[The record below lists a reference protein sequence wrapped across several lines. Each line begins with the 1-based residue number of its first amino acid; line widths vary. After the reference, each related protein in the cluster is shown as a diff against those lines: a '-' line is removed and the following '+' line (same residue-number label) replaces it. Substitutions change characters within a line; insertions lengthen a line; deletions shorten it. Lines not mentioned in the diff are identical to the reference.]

1 MEKNMEN
8 NLTFQSV
15 IFDLDGVVT
24 KTAKVHAH
32 AWKKTF
38 DEYLRLR
45 TERDSEPFNEF
56 TYQHDY
62 LNYVDGK
69 PRYQG
74 VKNFLESRGIHLPFG
89 DPSDSTDKETI
100 CGIGNKK
107 NKLFN
112 ELLQKEGAEVF
123 ESTIRLIKSLK
134 ENGIKIGVASSSKN
148 CLPIL
153 KSVNIEHLFETRVD
167 GVVSAELNL
176 KGKPEGD
183 IFVTAA
189 KNLDT
194 LPENSVVVEDASS
207 GVEAGRN
214 GGFGLVLGVSRENN
228 ETELAKYGAD
238 IVVPDLAEIDIQI
251 INDWFNRKPKPFF
264 KCFETLEHAP
274 AILPED
280 HLQGKDIFVN
290 PYYERTG
297 KSVLHTDKKMVF
309 FLDYDGT
316 LTPIVDSPELAV
328 ITDDMKQTV
337 EQLAKIHTVAIV
349 SGRMREDVQNLV
361 GIKGLFYAGSHGFDI
376 KGPGGFSMIHPVAE
390 KTIPLVS
397 EIIEQLKD
405 KFLHI
410 EGALVEEKKFSVAAH
425 YRKVKNQKDLKFIE
439 ESVNSIVQKHDEL
452 RLLKGKKVFE
462 ILPNIDW
469 DKGKAIRWIMNALE
483 IPWDTTSAFYIGD
496 DTTDE
501 YAFRTIITRGTAIMV
516 TDEPLNP
523 STADFQL
530 NSPKEVKKF
539 FEQVIAI
546 SNKQ

>member
-1 MEKNMEN
+1 MEN

-214 GGFGLVLGVSRENN
+214 GGFGLVLGVTRENN

-405 KFLHI
+405 KFRHI

>member
-1 MEKNMEN
+1 MEN

-38 DEYLRLR
+38 DEYLGLR
-45 TERDSEPFNEF
+45 EKRDKEPFNEF
-56 TYQHDY
+56 TYQYDY

-74 VKNFLESRGIHLPFG
+74 VNNFLESRGIHLPFG

-153 KSVNIEHLFETRVD
+153 KSVKLEHLFETRVD

-189 KNLDT
+189 KNLGT

-214 GGFGLVLGVSRENN
+214 GGFGLVLGVARENN
-228 ETELAKYGAD
+228 KSELAKYGAD

-251 INDWFNRKPKPFF
+251 INNWFSKKPKPFF
-264 KCFETLEHAP
+264 QCFETLKHAP
-274 AILPED
+274 AILPEEQ
-280 HLQGKDIFVN
+280 LQGKDIFIN
-290 PYYERTG
+290 PHYERTG

-316 LTPIVDSPELAV
+316 LTPIVDSPELAI

-361 GIKGLFYAGSHGFDI
+361 GIPGLFYAGSHGFDI
-376 KGPGGFSMIHPVAE
+376 KGPGGFTMIHPVAE

-405 KFLHI
+405 KFQHI
-410 EGALVEEKKFSVAAH
+410 DGALVEEKKFSVAAH
-425 YRKVKNQKDLKFIE
+425 YRKVKKQKDLKFVE
-439 ESVNSIVQKHDEL
+439 ETVNSIIQKYDEL
-452 RLLKGKKVFE
+452 RLLKGKKVYE

-483 IPWDTTSAFYIGD
+483 IPWQTTSAFYIGD

-539 FEQVIAI
+539 FEQVITI

>member
-1 MEKNMEN
+1 MN
-8 NLTFQSV
+8 NNFSFQSV
-15 IFDLDGVVT
+15 VFDLDGVVT
-24 KTAKVHAH
+24 KTATVHAH

-38 DEYLRLR
+38 DNYLKLR
-45 TERDSEPFNEF
+45 EKRDKEPFREF
-56 TYQHDY
+56 TYQYDY
-62 LNYVDGK
+62 LNFVDGK

-74 VKNFLESRGIHLPFG
+74 VKYFLESRGIYLPFG
-89 DPSDSTDKETI
+89 DPSDSPDKETI

-107 NKLFN
+107 NQLFN

-123 ESTIRLIKSLK
+123 PSTITFIKNLK

-153 KSVNIEHLFETRVD
+153 KSVNLEDFFESRVD
-167 GVVSAELNL
+167 GIVSAELNL
-176 KGKPEGD
+176 KGKPEAD

-189 KNLDT
+189 KRLGA
-194 LPENSVVVEDASS
+194 LPENTVVVEDASS

-214 GGFGLVLGVSRENN
+214 GGFGLVLGVARENN
-228 ETELAKYGAD
+228 FEELAKHGAD
-238 IVVPDLAEIDIQI
+238 LVVSDLAEIDIQI

-264 KCFETLEHAP
+264 KNYDTLKNAP
-274 AILPED
+274 TMLPEK
-280 HLQGKDIFVN
+280 HSKVKDIFIN
-290 PYYERTG
+290 PYYQRTG
-297 KSVLHTDKKMVF
+297 KSVLNTDKKMVF

-316 LTPIVDSPELAV
+316 LTPIVESPELAV
-328 ITDDMKQTV
+328 ISEEMKQTV

-361 GIKGLFYAGSHGFDI
+361 GIKGIFYAGSHGFDI
-376 KGPGGFSMIHPVAE
+376 KGPGGFTMIHPIAK
-390 KTIPLVS
+390 KTIPLIA
-397 EIIEQLKD
+397 EIIEQLKET
-405 KFLHI
+405 FQNI

-425 YRKVKNQKDLKFIE
+425 YRKVKKQTDLQFIE
-439 ESVNSIVQKHDEL
+439 ETVNNIIKKYDEL
-452 RLLKGKKVFE
+452 KLLKGKKVFE

-483 IPWDTTSAFYIGD
+483 IPWETTSAFYIGD

-516 TDEPLNP
+516 TDEHLQQ

-539 FEQVIAI
+539 FEQVITI

>member
-194 LPENSVVVEDASS
+194 LPEISVVVEDASS

-405 KFLHI
+405 KFRHI

>member
-214 GGFGLVLGVSRENN
+214 GGFGLVLGVTRENN

>member
-1 MEKNMEN
+1 MEN

-214 GGFGLVLGVSRENN
+214 GGFGLVLGVTRENN

>member
-1 MEKNMEN
+1 MEN

-405 KFLHI
+405 KFRNI

>member
-1 MEKNMEN
+1 MEN

>member
-1 MEKNMEN
+1 MEN

-167 GVVSAELNL
+167 GVVSAELDL

-405 KFLHI
+405 KFRHI